1 MHATFAI
8 LALASGTL
16 AQMALTDAIKEIP
29 SCAIQCLSEGSAASD
44 CGIADAYC
52 QCTKGAPAIKQIT
65 QKCLCEAAASGKCT
79 PDDLMKANKASAD
92 ICVAALA
99 AKGET
104 FSAPPAVDASA
115 CGGAMSS
122 MPPMMMSSMMSMP
135 MASSTPCPTET
146 GSKSTMASPIASA
159 PSTMGPMPGMNMT
172 TPPAAYGGTN
182 TTMTNMTM
190 TSSMMSPSVTSSQ
203 IPTKTGSPTKSAPA
217 QQTAGARATA
227 AGDSFAVLL
236 SLGMLGIAAAG
247 LVAM

>member
-1 MHATFAI
+1 MHAIFPI
-8 LALASGTL
+8 LALASCAL
-16 AQMALTDAIKEIP
+16 AQLSLTDAIKEIP
-29 SCAIQCLSEGSAASD
+29 ACSIQCLSMGSAAATE

-52 QCTKGAPAIKQIT
+52 QCTKGAPAIKIVT

-79 PDDLMKANKASAD
+79 ADDLMKANKASSD
-92 ICVAALA
+92 ICKAALA

-115 CGGAMSS
+115 CGGAVSS
-122 MPPMMMSSMMSMP
+122 MAPTMMSSMMSLP
-135 MASSTPCPTET
+135 MASSTSFST
-146 GSKSTMASPIASA
+146 TMATPIASA
-159 PSTMGPMPGMNMT
+159 PSTMGPMPGVNMT

-190 TSSMMSPSVTSSQ
+190 TASTTMTASVTPSQ
-203 IPTKTGSPTKSAPA
+203 TAKPTTSAPA
-217 QQTAGARATA
+217 QQTAGARSTA

-236 SLGMLGIAAAG
+236 SLGMLGMAAAG